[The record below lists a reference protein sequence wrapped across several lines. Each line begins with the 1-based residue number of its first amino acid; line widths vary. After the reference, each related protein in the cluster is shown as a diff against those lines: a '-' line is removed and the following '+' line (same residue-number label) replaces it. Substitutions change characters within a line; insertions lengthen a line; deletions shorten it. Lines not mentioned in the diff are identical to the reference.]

1 MKTTIKLNESQFK
14 NLVDLLE
21 QDIKIIGNP
30 EELPNIVTQLQKIVG
45 EGKQKV
51 RTILDLLLDRNP
63 REMVENREK
72 YLNYLETMRSLEKE
86 YQNKYNKYFDLVER
100 FDDDY
105 YDNKLSGEHS
115 QYYKQADKLVGD
127 LDNIQTDLTKLVDK
141 YDELL
146 NLLNVEDINYFMK
159 NYPLKN
165 IEI

>member
-30 EELPNIVTQLQKIVG
+30 EELPNIVTQLQKIIG

-51 RTILDLLLDRNP
+51 RTILDLLLNKNP
-63 REMVENREK
+63 REMVENREQ
-72 YLNYLETMRSLEKE
+72 YLNYLDTIRSLEKE
-86 YQNKYNKYFDLVER
+86 YQNKHNKYFDLVER

-105 YDNKLSGEHS
+105 YDDKLSREHS
-115 QYYKQADKLVGD
+115 QYYKQADKLVGV
-127 LDNIQTDLTKLVDK
+127 LDDIQTDLTKLIDK